1 MDNKSDEQFIIMQL
15 NIEANEQD
23 MKSNQQDSDEE
34 MMKLTASLKEMIAS
48 TVTTTMDQMTI
59 QKSSPDQKFS
69 KKSQDPNIVV
79 PANKRAMLLP
89 GEHSTKIGGMWNL
102 KHDIRSTKFYEL
114 FVKTELKGNTALYL
128 KNFYNYIKMCLSAVT
143 IL

>member
-1 MDNKSDEQFIIMQL
+1 
-15 NIEANEQD
+15 
-23 MKSNQQDSDEE
+23 
-34 MMKLTASLKEMIAS
+34 MKLTASLKEMIVS

-59 QKSSPDQKFS
+59 YKSSPDQKFS

-102 KHDIRSTKFYEL
+102 KHDIRSTKFYEFL
-114 FVKTELKGNTALYL
+114 VNT
-128 KNFYNYIKMCLSAVT
+128 
-143 IL
+143 